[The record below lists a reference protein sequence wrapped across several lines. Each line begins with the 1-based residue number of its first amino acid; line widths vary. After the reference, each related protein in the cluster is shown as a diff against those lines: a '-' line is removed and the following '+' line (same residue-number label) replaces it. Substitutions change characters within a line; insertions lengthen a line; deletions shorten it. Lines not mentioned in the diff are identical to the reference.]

1 MGVRVG
7 AGRAAHI
14 SPPCSSLA
22 PLVKGLLGAG
32 GRGVGRGDWGPLSS
46 PHATPPPKG
55 TEPRAGGQ
63 GRGEHGPSRPPQP
76 CHSLQA
82 PPRKKKVRTEK
93 EPDTIYWE
101 SFKRERKDLH
111 PPPSSPKGAKETKE
125 ERH

>member
-46 PHATPPPKG
+46 PHATPPP
-55 TEPRAGGQ
+55 RALSPGLGGRAE
-63 GRGEHGPSRPPQP
+63 GNMGLVGPLSPAIPSRPHPEK
-76 CHSLQA
+76 
-82 PPRKKKVRTEK
+82 RK
-93 EPDTIYWE
+93 
-101 SFKRERKDLH
+101 
-111 PPPSSPKGAKETKE
+111 
-125 ERH
+125 